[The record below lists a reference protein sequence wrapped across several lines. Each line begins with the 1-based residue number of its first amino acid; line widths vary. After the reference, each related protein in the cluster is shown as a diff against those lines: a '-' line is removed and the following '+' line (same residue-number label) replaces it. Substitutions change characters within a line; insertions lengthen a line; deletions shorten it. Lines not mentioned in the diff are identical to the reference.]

1 MTTAMPVL
9 ETERL
14 IIRPFIIEDAALIG
28 PVLHSIDHAGTLVE
42 YDANADTYAED
53 LAYVKNAIATGEY
66 LANLYQPPFGDRA
79 VVLKSEQKLI
89 GAAGLVPALGPF
101 NQLPYYNNGGVPQA
115 VQRNTSEVGL
125 YYAFHPA
132 YWRQGYATETAR
144 ALIDYVFHTM
154 NMRRVVALTDFENF
168 GSQGVM
174 RKLGM
179 TIERNPLP
187 EPQWFR
193 VVGILEN
200 PLENT

>member
-14 IIRPFIIEDAALIG
+14 IIRPFVIEDALTIG
-28 PVLHSIDHAGTLVE
+28 PILHTIDPSGKLIE
-42 YDANADTYAED
+42 YDASADTYAED
-53 LAYVKNAIATGEY
+53 LTYVQNNITMEIHFAS
-66 LANLYQPPFGDRA
+66 LYQPPYGDRA

-89 GAAGLVPALGPF
+89 GAAGLVPVNAPF
-101 NQLPYYNNGGVPQA
+101 DQLHYFSNGSTPQT
-115 VQRNTSEVGL
+115 VQRNRAEIGL
-125 YYAFHPA
+125 YYAFDPA

-144 ALIDYVFHTM
+144 ALIDYVFNTM
-154 NMRRVVALTDFENF
+154 NMQRVVATTDFDNF

-179 TIERNPLP
+179 TVERNPMP

-193 VVGILEN
+193 MVGILEN
-200 PLENT
+200 PLENA

>member
-14 IIRPFIIEDAALIG
+14 IIRPFVIEDAALIG
-28 PVLHSIDHAGTLVE
+28 PVVHSVDLSGKPID
-42 YDANADTYAED
+42 YDAKADTYAED
-53 LAYVKNAIATGEY
+53 LAYVQKAIATVDY
-66 LANLYQPPFGDRA
+66 LASMYQPPFGDRA

-89 GAAGLVPALGPF
+89 GCTGLVPITAPF
-101 NQLPYYNNGGVPQA
+101 SQLHYFSNGSAPQT
-115 VQRNTSEVGL
+115 VQRNTSEIGL
-125 YYAFHPA
+125 YYAFDPA
-132 YWRQGYATETAR
+132 YWRQGFATETAQ

-154 NMRRVVALTDFENF
+154 NMQRVIAMTDFDNF

-179 TIERNPLP
+179 TVERNPLP

-193 VVGILEN
+193 MVGILEN

>member
-14 IIRPFIIEDAALIG
+14 IIRPFVIEDAALLG
-28 PVLHSIDHAGTLVE
+28 PIIHSIDPSGKLIDHDAG
-42 YDANADTYAED
+42 ADTYAED
-53 LAYVKNAIATGEY
+53 LAYIQKAIASVEY
-66 LANLYQPPFGDRA
+66 LASMYQPPFGDRA

-89 GAAGLVPALGPF
+89 GSAGLVPVLGPF
-101 NQLPYYNNGGVPQA
+101 SQLRYFNHGSVPQV
-115 VQRNTSEVGL
+115 VQRNSAEVGL
-125 YYAFHPA
+125 YYAFDPA
-132 YWRQGYATETAR
+132 YWRRGYATEAAR
-144 ALIDYVFHTM
+144 ALIDYVFATM
-154 NMRRVVALTDFENF
+154 NMQRVVALTDFENF

-179 TIERNPLP
+179 TVERNPLP

-193 VVGILEN
+193 MVGILEN